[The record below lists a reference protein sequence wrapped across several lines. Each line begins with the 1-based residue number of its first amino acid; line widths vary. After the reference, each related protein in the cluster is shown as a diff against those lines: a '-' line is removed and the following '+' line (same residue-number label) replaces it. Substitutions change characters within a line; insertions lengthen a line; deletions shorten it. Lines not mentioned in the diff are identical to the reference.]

1 VQYFKDIK
9 TKNMTTLKIPRNIE
23 ENTKTAL
30 IVLNKEGH
38 IVEANLCNG
47 YYGYALHVDLDK
59 VTKFKC
65 RFPKVKFIGCL

>member
-1 VQYFKDIK
+1 M
-9 TKNMTTLKIPRNIE
+9 KNLRIPKNIE
-23 ENTKTAL
+23 ETTKNAL
-30 IVLNKEGH
+30 ITLIQEGY

-47 YYGYALHVDLDK
+47 YDGYALHVDLDK